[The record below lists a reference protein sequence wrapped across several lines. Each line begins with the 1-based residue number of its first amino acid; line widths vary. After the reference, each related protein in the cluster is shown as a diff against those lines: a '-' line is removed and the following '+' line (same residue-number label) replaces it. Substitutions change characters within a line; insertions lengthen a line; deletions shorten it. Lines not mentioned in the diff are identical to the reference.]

1 LQASTHHKDKET
13 MKNDEMNLAWQFV
26 KNTGTSIFLTGKAGT
41 GKTTFLRAL
50 KDKLPKRMVVVAPT
64 GIAAINANGV
74 TIHSFFQLPFAPYV
88 PNSTFKTEG
97 IFRVSKEK
105 QRILR
110 TLDLL
115 VIDEISMVRAD
126 LLDSVDMVLR
136 RYRDRS
142 KPFGGVQLL
151 LIGDLQQL
159 PPVVRDEEWTLL
171 GKYYDSPYFF
181 SSLALK
187 QTGYIT
193 IELKHVYRQNDLE
206 FLSLLNKIR
215 DNKAD
220 QDTFNR
226 LNNRYIP
233 NFVPPSDTDYI
244 RLVTHNYQ
252 AQSINEGKLAE
263 LPGVSRQYKA
273 SITGEFP
280 EQSYPTEFVLELKEN
295 AQVMFVKNDSTGKGR
310 YYNGMLGKVVSTT
323 PRGVTVKGN
332 ETGELIDLLPE
343 EWTNAKYVLNKDTHE
358 IEEEVEGTFKQFP
371 LRLAW
376 AVTIHKS
383 QGLTFEH
390 AIIDAQHSF
399 AHGQTYVALSR
410 CKTLEGL
417 VLSSPLST
425 NAVICD
431 EKVHQ
436 FNMDASAHQPNS
448 EMLSQMQRAYELNL
462 IDELF
467 DFRPIGIAFERIT
480 RFIDEHFARRYP
492 RLLQEYRQAR
502 PILDEI
508 VAVAAKFRLQYT
520 QMLATQQGQELG
532 NEVIKRIRSGAEYF
546 HKRLSL
552 LVEMHRKNKI
562 DTDNKA
568 LKKTLKER
576 YSDVHE
582 ALDFKWNLL
591 KYESRED
598 VSFGIGDYL
607 SAKAKLLLGTMD
619 TDKPNTKKAKEV
631 KQKVDTKLAT
641 FNLYRL
647 GMSIDDI
654 AKRRELTKSTIC
666 THLAHYVGEGAIAI
680 SEFVDDKKRQE
691 ITRFLMKH
699 PEERKTA
706 SDIKAEL
713 SPNISYEDI
722 RFVMAEYYRN
732 KK

>member
-1 LQASTHHKDKET
+1 
-13 MKNDEMNLAWQFV
+13 MNLAWQFV

-105 QRILR
+105 QRLLR

-273 SITGEFP
+273 SITGECP
-280 EQSYPTEFVLELKEN
+280 EQAYPTEFVLELKEN

-343 EWTNAKYVLNKDTHE
+343 EWTNTKYVLNKDTHE

-436 FNMDASAHQPNS
+436 FNMDASAHQPNN

-532 NEVIKRIRSGAEYF
+532 NEVIQRIRSGAEYF

-631 KQKVDTKLAT
+631 KPKVDTKLAT

-722 RFVMAEYYRN
+722 RFVMAEYYKN

>member
-1 LQASTHHKDKET
+1 
-13 MKNDEMNLAWQFV
+13 MNLAWQFV

-88 PNSTFKTEG
+88 PNSIFKTEG

-142 KPFGGVQLL
+142 TPFGGVQLL

-252 AQSINEGKLAE
+252 AQSINESKLAE

-323 PRGVTVKGN
+323 PRGVTVKSN

-492 RLLQEYRQAR
+492 RLLQEYRLAR

-532 NEVIKRIRSGAEYF
+532 NEVIQRIRSGAEYF

-552 LVEMHRKNKI
+552 LVEMHRKNKF

-607 SAKAKLLLGTMD
+607 SAKAKLLLGTVD

-631 KQKVDTKLAT
+631 KPKVDTKLAT

-654 AKRRELTKSTIC
+654 TKRRELTKSTIC

-722 RFVMAEYYRN
+722 RFVMAEYYKN

>member
-1 LQASTHHKDKET
+1 
-13 MKNDEMNLAWQFV
+13 MNLAWQFV

-233 NFVPPSDTDYI
+233 NFVPPSGTDYI

-323 PRGVTVKGN
+323 PRGVTVRGN

-436 FNMDASAHQPNS
+436 FNMDASAHLPNS

-508 VAVAAKFRLQYT
+508 VMVAAKFRLQYT

-532 NEVIKRIRSGAEYF
+532 NEVIQRIRSGAEYF

-562 DTDNKA
+562 DTDNKT

-619 TDKPNTKKAKEV
+619 TDKPNMKKAKEV
-631 KQKVDTKLAT
+631 KPKVDTKLAT

>member
-1 LQASTHHKDKET
+1 
-13 MKNDEMNLAWQFV
+13 MNLAWQFV

-88 PNSTFKTEG
+88 PNSIFKTEG

-436 FNMDASAHQPNS
+436 FNMDASAHLPNS

-532 NEVIKRIRSGAEYF
+532 NEVIQRIRSGAEYF

-631 KQKVDTKLAT
+631 KPKVDTKLAT

>member
-1 LQASTHHKDKET
+1 

-252 AQSINEGKLAE
+252 AQSINESKLAE

-332 ETGELIDLLPE
+332 ETGKLIDLLPE

-436 FNMDASAHQPNS
+436 FNMDVSAHQPNS
-448 EMLSQMQRAYELNL
+448 EMLSQMQRTYEVNL

-508 VAVAAKFRLQYT
+508 VTVAAKFRLQYT

-532 NEVIKRIRSGAEYF
+532 NKVLQRIRSGAEYF

-562 DTDNKA
+562 DTDNKT

-576 YSDVHE
+576 YSDVHD

-598 VSFGIGDYL
+598 VSFSIGDYL
-607 SAKAKLLLGTMD
+607 STKAKLLLGTMD
-619 TDKPNTKKAKEV
+619 NDKQNTKKAKEV
-631 KQKVDTKLAT
+631 KPKVDTKLAT

-647 GMSIDDI
+647 GMSIDEI
-654 AKRRELTKSTIC
+654 AKRRELTTSTIC
-666 THLAHYVGEGAIAI
+666 THLAHYVGEGTIDI

-691 ITRFLMKH
+691 ITRFLIKH
-699 PEERKTA
+699 HEERKTA
-706 SDIKAEL
+706 SDVKAEV

-722 RFVMAEYYRN
+722 RFVMAEYYKN

>member
-1 LQASTHHKDKET
+1 
-13 MKNDEMNLAWQFV
+13 MNLAWQFV

-88 PNSTFKTEG
+88 PNSIFKTEG

-323 PRGVTVKGN
+323 PRDVTVKGN

-492 RLLQEYRQAR
+492 RLLQEYRLAR

-532 NEVIKRIRSGAEYF
+532 NEVIQRIRSGAEYF

-607 SAKAKLLLGTMD
+607 SAKAKLLLGTVD

-631 KQKVDTKLAT
+631 KPKVDTKLAT

>member
-1 LQASTHHKDKET
+1 
-13 MKNDEMNLAWQFV
+13 MNLAWQFV

-436 FNMDASAHQPNS
+436 FNVDASARLPNN

-631 KQKVDTKLAT
+631 KPKVDTKLAT

-691 ITRFLMKH
+691 ITRFLMKQ
-699 PEERKTA
+699 
-706 SDIKAEL
+706 S
-713 SPNISYEDI
+713 
-722 RFVMAEYYRN
+722 
-732 KK
+732 

>member
-1 LQASTHHKDKET
+1 
-13 MKNDEMNLAWQFV
+13 MNLAWQFV

-532 NEVIKRIRSGAEYF
+532 NEVIQRIRSGAEYF

-552 LVEMHRKNKI
+552 LVEMHRNNKI

-607 SAKAKLLLGTMD
+607 SAKAKLLLGTVD

-631 KQKVDTKLAT
+631 KPKVDTKLAT

>member
-1 LQASTHHKDKET
+1 

-105 QRILR
+105 QRLLR

-215 DNKAD
+215 DNKAG

-436 FNMDASAHQPNS
+436 FNMDASAHLPNS

-508 VAVAAKFRLQYT
+508 VMVAAKFRLQYT

-532 NEVIKRIRSGAEYF
+532 NEVIQRIRSGAEYF

-562 DTDNKA
+562 DTDNKT

-619 TDKPNTKKAKEV
+619 TDKPNMKKAKEV
-631 KQKVDTKLAT
+631 KPKVDTKLAT

>member
-1 LQASTHHKDKET
+1 
-13 MKNDEMNLAWQFV
+13 MNLAWQFV

-64 GIAAINANGV
+64 GIAAINTNGV

-159 PPVVRDEEWTLL
+159 PPVVRDEEWALL

-193 IELKHVYRQNDLE
+193 IELKHVYRQNDLK

-436 FNMDASAHQPNS
+436 FNMDASAHLPNS

-492 RLLQEYRQAR
+492 RLLQEYRLAR

-532 NEVIKRIRSGAEYF
+532 NEVIQRIRSGAEYF

-631 KQKVDTKLAT
+631 KPKVDTKLAT

-722 RFVMAEYYRN
+722 RFVMAEYYKN

>member
-88 PNSTFKTEG
+88 PNSIFKTEG

-431 EKVHQ
+431 KKVHQ
-436 FNMDASAHQPNS
+436 FNMDASAHLPNS

-532 NEVIKRIRSGAEYF
+532 NELIQRIRSGAEYF

>member
-1 LQASTHHKDKET
+1 
-13 MKNDEMNLAWQFV
+13 MNLAWQFV

-159 PPVVRDEEWTLL
+159 PPVVKDEEWTLL

-233 NFVPPSDTDYI
+233 NFVPPSGTDYI

-323 PRGVTVKGN
+323 PRGVTVRGN

-436 FNMDASAHQPNS
+436 FNMDASAHLPNS

-508 VAVAAKFRLQYT
+508 VMVAAKFRLQYT

-532 NEVIKRIRSGAEYF
+532 NEVIQRIRSGAEYF

-562 DTDNKA
+562 DTDNKT

-619 TDKPNTKKAKEV
+619 TDKPNMKKAKEV
-631 KQKVDTKLAT
+631 KPKVDTKLAT

>member
-1 LQASTHHKDKET
+1 

-88 PNSTFKTEG
+88 PNSIFKTEG

-436 FNMDASAHQPNS
+436 FNMDASAHLPNS

-532 NEVIKRIRSGAEYF
+532 NEVIQRIRSGAEYF

-631 KQKVDTKLAT
+631 KPKVDTKLAT

>member
-1 LQASTHHKDKET
+1 

-26 KNTGTSIFLTGKAGT
+26 KNTGASIFLTGKAGT
-41 GKTTFLRAL
+41 GKTTFLRTL

-88 PNSTFKTEG
+88 PNSTFKAEG

-159 PPVVRDEEWTLL
+159 PPVVRDEEWTMLS
-171 GKYYDSPYFF
+171 KYYDSPYFF

-187 QTGYIT
+187 QMGYIT
-193 IELKHVYRQNDLE
+193 IELKHVYRQNDLD

-220 QDTFNR
+220 QDTFKQ
-226 LNNRYIP
+226 LNSRYIP
-233 NFVPPSDTDYI
+233 NFVPPAGTDYI

-252 AQSINEGKLAE
+252 AQSINESKLAE
-263 LPGVSRQYKA
+263 LPGTSRRYKA
-273 SITGEFP
+273 SITGDFP
-280 EQSYPTEFVLELKEN
+280 EQSFPTEFVLELKED

-323 PRGVTVKGN
+323 ARGVTVKGN
-332 ETGELIDLLPE
+332 ENGELIDLSPE
-343 EWTNAKYVLNKDTHE
+343 EWTNAKYVLNKTTHE

-425 NAVICD
+425 SAVICD

-436 FNMDASAHQPNS
+436 FNIDASARQPNS
-448 EMLSQMQRAYELNL
+448 EMLSQMQRAYEVNL

-480 RFIDEHFARRYP
+480 RFIDEHFARKYP

-502 PILDEI
+502 PILDEV
-508 VAVAAKFRLQYT
+508 VAVAARFRLQYT
-520 QMLATQQGQELG
+520 QMLATQQGQKLSD
-532 NEVIKRIRSGAEYF
+532 EVLQRIRSGAEYF
-546 HKRLSL
+546 HKRLAL

-562 DTDNKA
+562 ETDNKA

-576 YSDVHE
+576 YGDVQE
-582 ALDFKWNLL
+582 TLDFKWNLL

-598 VSFGIGDYL
+598 VSFNVGDYL
-607 SAKAKLLLGTMD
+607 SAKAKLLLGAMD
-619 TDKPNTKKAKEV
+619 GDKPNAKKIKEV
-631 KQKVDTKLAT
+631 KPKVDTKLAT

-647 GMSIDDI
+647 GMSIDEI
-654 AKRRELTKSTIC
+654 AKRRELTTRTI
-666 THLAHYVGEGAIAI
+666 HLHLVHYVREGRLSA

-691 ITRFLMKH
+691 ITRFLIKH
-699 PEERKTA
+699 HEEKKSLTE
-706 SDIKAEL
+706 IKEEV
-713 SPNISYEDI
+713 SPNITYEDI
-722 RFVMAEYYRN
+722 QFVMAEYYREN
-732 KK
+732 K

>member
-88 PNSTFKTEG
+88 PNSIFKTEG

-492 RLLQEYRQAR
+492 RLLQEYRLAR

-532 NEVIKRIRSGAEYF
+532 NEVIRRIRSGAEYF

-607 SAKAKLLLGTMD
+607 SAKAKLLLGTVD

-631 KQKVDTKLAT
+631 KPKVDTKLAT

>member
-1 LQASTHHKDKET
+1 
-13 MKNDEMNLAWQFV
+13 MNLAWQFV

-88 PNSTFKTEG
+88 PNSIFKTEG

-105 QRILR
+105 QRMLR

-142 KPFGGVQLL
+142 TPFGGVQLL

-323 PRGVTVKGN
+323 PRDVTVKGN

-492 RLLQEYRQAR
+492 RLLQEYRLAR

-532 NEVIKRIRSGAEYF
+532 NEVIQRIRSGAEYF

-607 SAKAKLLLGTMD
+607 SAKAKLLLGTVD

-631 KQKVDTKLAT
+631 KPKVDTKLAT

>member
-1 LQASTHHKDKET
+1 
-13 MKNDEMNLAWQFV
+13 MNLAWQFV

-88 PNSTFKTEG
+88 PNSIFKTEG

-142 KPFGGVQLL
+142 TPFGGVQLL

-323 PRGVTVKGN
+323 PRDVTVKGN

-492 RLLQEYRQAR
+492 RLLQEYRLAR

-532 NEVIKRIRSGAEYF
+532 NEVIQRIRSGAEYF

-607 SAKAKLLLGTMD
+607 SAKAKLLLGTVD

-631 KQKVDTKLAT
+631 KPKVDTKLAT

>member
-1 LQASTHHKDKET
+1 

-26 KNTGTSIFLTGKAGT
+26 KNTGASIFLTGKAGT
-41 GKTTFLRAL
+41 GKTTFLRTL

-88 PNSTFKTEG
+88 PNSTFKAEG

-136 RYRDRS
+136 RYRDRG

-159 PPVVRDEEWTLL
+159 PPVVRDEEWTMLSR
-171 GKYYDSPYFF
+171 YYDSPYFF

-187 QTGYIT
+187 QMGYIT
-193 IELKHVYRQNDLE
+193 IELKHVYRQNDLD

-220 QDTFNR
+220 QDTFNK
-226 LNNRYIP
+226 LNSRYIP
-233 NFVPPSDTDYI
+233 NFVPPVGTDYI

-252 AQSINEGKLAE
+252 AQSINESKLAE
-263 LPGVSRQYKA
+263 LPGTSRRYKA

-280 EQSYPTEFVLELKEN
+280 EQSFPTEFVLELKED

-323 PRGVTVKGN
+323 ARGVTVKGN
-332 ETGELIDLLPE
+332 ENGELIDLSPE
-343 EWTNAKYVLNKDTHE
+343 EWTNAKYVLNKTTHE

-425 NAVICD
+425 SAVICD

-436 FNMDASAHQPNS
+436 FNIDASVRQPNS
-448 EMLSQMQRAYELNL
+448 EMLSQMQRAYEVNL

-480 RFIDEHFARRYP
+480 RFIDEHFARKYP
-492 RLLQEYRQAR
+492 RLLQEYRSAR
-502 PILDEI
+502 PILDE
-508 VAVAAKFRLQYT
+508 VASVAARFRLQYT
-520 QMLATQQGQELG
+520 QMLAAQQEQELS
-532 NEVIKRIRSGAEYF
+532 NEVLQRIRSGAEYF
-546 HKRLSL
+546 HKRLAL

-562 DTDNKA
+562 ETDNKA

-576 YSDVHE
+576 YTDVHE
-582 ALDFKWNLL
+582 TLDFKWNLL

-598 VSFGIGDYL
+598 VSFSVGDYL
-607 SAKAKLLLGTMD
+607 SVKAKLLLGAMD
-619 TDKPNTKKAKEV
+619 GDKPNAKKKKEE
-631 KQKVDTKLAT
+631 D
-641 FNLYRL
+641 
-647 GMSIDDI
+647 
-654 AKRRELTKSTIC
+654 KS
-666 THLAHYVGEGAIAI
+666 
-680 SEFVDDKKRQE
+680 
-691 ITRFLMKH
+691 
-699 PEERKTA
+699 
-706 SDIKAEL
+706 
-713 SPNISYEDI
+713 
-722 RFVMAEYYRN
+722 
-732 KK
+732 

>member
-1 LQASTHHKDKET
+1 

-105 QRILR
+105 QRLLR

-436 FNMDASAHQPNS
+436 FNMDASAHLPNS

-532 NEVIKRIRSGAEYF
+532 NEVIQRIRSGAEYF

-562 DTDNKA
+562 DTDNKT

-576 YSDVHE
+576 DSDVHE

-607 SAKAKLLLGTMD
+607 SAKAKLLLGMMD

-631 KQKVDTKLAT
+631 KPKVDTKLAT

>member
-1 LQASTHHKDKET
+1 
-13 MKNDEMNLAWQFV
+13 MNLAWQFV

-88 PNSTFKTEG
+88 PNSIFKTEG

-142 KPFGGVQLL
+142 TPFGGVQLL

-323 PRGVTVKGN
+323 PRDVTVKGN

-492 RLLQEYRQAR
+492 RLLQEYRLAR

-532 NEVIKRIRSGAEYF
+532 NEVIQRIRSGAEYF

-568 LKKTLKER
+568 LKKTLNER

-607 SAKAKLLLGTMD
+607 SAKAKLLLGTVD

-631 KQKVDTKLAT
+631 KPKVDTKLAT

-722 RFVMAEYYRN
+722 RFVMAEYYKN

>member
-1 LQASTHHKDKET
+1 
-13 MKNDEMNLAWQFV
+13 MNLAWQFV

-41 GKTTFLRAL
+41 GKTTFLRTL

-88 PNSTFKTEG
+88 PNSTFNTEG
-97 IFRVSKEK
+97 IFRMSKEK

-126 LLDSVDMVLR
+126 LLDSIDMVLR

-159 PPVVRDEEWTLL
+159 PPVVKDEEWTLL
-171 GKYYDSPYFF
+171 SKYYDSPYFF

-187 QTGYIT
+187 QMGYIT
-193 IELKHVYRQNDLE
+193 IELLHVYRQNDLD
-206 FLSLLNKIR
+206 FLTLLNKIR

-220 QDTFNR
+220 QDTFNK
-226 LNNRYIP
+226 LNSRYVP
-233 NFVPPSDTDYI
+233 NFAPPSGTDFI

-252 AQSINEGKLAE
+252 AQSINDRKLAE
-263 LPGVSRQYKA
+263 LPGASRRYKA

-280 EQSYPTEFVLELKEN
+280 EQSFPTEFVLELKEN

-310 YYNGMLGKVVSTT
+310 YYNGMLGKVVSATNK
-323 PRGVTVKGN
+323 GVTVKAN

-343 EWTNAKYVLNKDTHE
+343 EWTNAKYVLNKETQA
-358 IEEEVEGTFKQFP
+358 IEEEVEGTFKQLP

-417 VLSSPLST
+417 VLSAPLSPS
-425 NAVICD
+425 AVICD

-436 FNMDASAHQPNS
+436 FNVEASARQPNN
-448 EMLSQMQRAYELNL
+448 EMLSQMQRAYEVNL

-467 DFRPIGIAFERIT
+467 DFRPVGIAFERLT
-480 RFIDEHFARRYP
+480 RFVDEHFARKYP
-492 RLLQEYRQAR
+492 RLLQKYRLAR
-502 PILDEI
+502 PLLDEI
-508 VAVAAKFRLQYT
+508 VGVAAKFRLQYT
-520 QMLATQQGQELG
+520 QMLAAQQGDALG
-532 NEVIKRIRSGAEYF
+532 EEVLLRIRSGAGYF
-546 HKRLSL
+546 HKRLSSL
-552 LVEMHRKNKI
+552 IEMLAKNRI
-562 DTDNKA
+562 DTENKT

-576 YSDVHE
+576 YAEVDE
-582 ALDFKWNLL
+582 ALGFKMNLL
-591 KYESRED
+591 KYESRAD
-598 VSFGIGDYL
+598 VSFAIGDYL
-607 SAKAKLLLGTMD
+607 SAKAKLLLGAMD
-619 TDKPNTKKAKEV
+619 DSKARTKKAKEA
-631 KQKVDTKLAT
+631 KPKVDTKLAT
-641 FNLYRL
+641 FNLFRL
-647 GMSIDDI
+647 GMSVAEITQ
-654 AKRRELTKSTIC
+654 RRQLTPSTIYS
-666 THLAHYVGEGAIAI
+666 HLAHYVAEGVV
-680 SEFVDDKKRQE
+680 SVSQFVDDKKRQE
-691 ITRFLMKH
+691 ITRYLMKH
-699 PEERKTA
+699 PEEKK
-706 SDIKAEL
+706 SLNEIKAEI
-713 SPNISYEDI
+713 SPDISYEDI
-722 RFVMAEYYRN
+722 RFVMAEYYRKN
-732 KK
+732 K

>member
-1 LQASTHHKDKET
+1 
-13 MKNDEMNLAWQFV
+13 MNLAWQFV

-41 GKTTFLRAL
+41 GKTTFLRTL

-492 RLLQEYRQAR
+492 RLLQEYRLAR

-532 NEVIKRIRSGAEYF
+532 NEVIQRIRSGAEYF

-631 KQKVDTKLAT
+631 KPKVDTKLAT

-722 RFVMAEYYRN
+722 RFVMAGYYRN

>member
-1 LQASTHHKDKET
+1 
-13 MKNDEMNLAWQFV
+13 MNLAWQFV

-41 GKTTFLRAL
+41 GKTTFLRTL

-88 PNSTFKTEG
+88 PNSTFNTEG
-97 IFRVSKEK
+97 IFRMSKEK

-126 LLDSVDMVLR
+126 LLDSIDMVLR

-159 PPVVRDEEWTLL
+159 PPVVKDEEWTLL
-171 GKYYDSPYFF
+171 SKYYDSPYFF

-187 QTGYIT
+187 QMGYIT
-193 IELKHVYRQNDLE
+193 IELLHVYRQNDLD
-206 FLSLLNKIR
+206 FLTLLNKIR

-220 QDTFNR
+220 QDTFNK
-226 LNNRYIP
+226 LNSRYVP
-233 NFVPPSDTDYI
+233 NFAPPSGTDFI

-252 AQSINEGKLAE
+252 AQSINDRKLAE
-263 LPGVSRQYKA
+263 LPGASRRYKA

-280 EQSYPTEFVLELKEN
+280 EQSFPTEFVLELKEN

-310 YYNGMLGKVVSTT
+310 YYNGMLGKVVSITT
-323 PRGVTVKGN
+323 KGVTVKAN

-343 EWTNAKYVLNKDTHE
+343 EWTNAKYVLNKETQA
-358 IEEEVEGTFKQFP
+358 IEEEVEGTFKQLP

-417 VLSSPLST
+417 VLSAPLSPS
-425 NAVICD
+425 AVICD

-436 FNMDASAHQPNS
+436 FNVEASARQPNN
-448 EMLSQMQRAYELNL
+448 EMLSQMQRAYEVNL

-467 DFRPIGIAFERIT
+467 DFRPVGIAFERLT
-480 RFIDEHFARRYP
+480 RFVDEHFARKYP
-492 RLLQEYRQAR
+492 RLLQEYRLAR
-502 PILDEI
+502 PLLDEI
-508 VAVAAKFRLQYT
+508 VGVAAKFRLQYT
-520 QMLATQQGQELG
+520 QMLAAQQGDALG
-532 NEVIKRIRSGAEYF
+532 EEVLLRIRSGAGYF
-546 HKRLSL
+546 HKRLSSL
-552 LVEMHRKNKI
+552 IEMLAKNRI
-562 DTDNKA
+562 DTENKT

-576 YSDVHE
+576 YAEVDE
-582 ALDFKWNLL
+582 ALGFKMNLL
-591 KYESRED
+591 KYESRAD
-598 VSFGIGDYL
+598 VSFAIGDYL
-607 SAKAKLLLGTMD
+607 SAKAKLLLGAMD
-619 TDKPNTKKAKEV
+619 DSKARTKKAKEA
-631 KQKVDTKLAT
+631 KPKVDTKLAT
-641 FNLYRL
+641 FNLFRL
-647 GMSIDDI
+647 GMSVAEI
-654 AKRRELTKSTIC
+654 AQRRQLTPSTIYS
-666 THLAHYVGEGAIAI
+666 HLAHYVAEGVV
-680 SEFVDDKKRQE
+680 SVSQFVDDKKRQE
-691 ITRFLMKH
+691 ITRYLMKH
-699 PEERKTA
+699 PEEKK
-706 SDIKAEL
+706 SLNEIKAEI
-713 SPNISYEDI
+713 SPDISYEDI
-722 RFVMAEYYRN
+722 RFVMAEYYRKN
-732 KK
+732 K

>member
-1 LQASTHHKDKET
+1 
-13 MKNDEMNLAWQFV
+13 MNLAWQFV

-41 GKTTFLRAL
+41 GKTTFLRTL

-88 PNSTFKTEG
+88 SNSTFNTEG
-97 IFRVSKEK
+97 IFRMSKEK

-126 LLDSVDMVLR
+126 LLDSIDMVLR

-159 PPVVRDEEWTLL
+159 PPVVKDEEWTLL
-171 GKYYDSPYFF
+171 SKYYDSPYFF

-187 QTGYIT
+187 QMGYIT
-193 IELKHVYRQNDLE
+193 IELLHVYRQNDLD
-206 FLSLLNKIR
+206 FLTLLNKIR

-220 QDTFNR
+220 QDTFNK
-226 LNNRYIP
+226 LNSRYVP
-233 NFVPPSDTDYI
+233 NFAPPSGTDFI

-252 AQSINEGKLAE
+252 AQSINDRKLAE
-263 LPGVSRQYKA
+263 LPGASRWYKA

-280 EQSYPTEFVLELKEN
+280 EQSFPTEFVLELKEN

-310 YYNGMLGKVVSTT
+310 YYNGMLGKVVSITT
-323 PRGVTVKGN
+323 KGVTVKAN

-343 EWTNAKYVLNKDTHE
+343 EWTNAKYVLNKETQA
-358 IEEEVEGTFKQFP
+358 IEEEVEGTFKQLP

-417 VLSSPLST
+417 VLSAPLSPS
-425 NAVICD
+425 AVICD
-431 EKVHQ
+431 EEVHQ
-436 FNMDASAHQPNS
+436 FNVEASARQPNN
-448 EMLSQMQRAYELNL
+448 EMLSQMQRAYEVNL

-467 DFRPIGIAFERIT
+467 DFRPVGIAFERLT
-480 RFIDEHFARRYP
+480 RFVDEHFARKYP
-492 RLLQEYRQAR
+492 RLLQEYRLAR
-502 PILDEI
+502 PLLDEI
-508 VAVAAKFRLQYT
+508 VGVAAKFRLQYT
-520 QMLATQQGQELG
+520 QMLAAQQGDALG
-532 NEVIKRIRSGAEYF
+532 EEVLLRIRSGAGYF
-546 HKRLSL
+546 HKRLSSL
-552 LVEMHRKNKI
+552 IEMLAKNRI
-562 DTDNKA
+562 DTENKT

-576 YSDVHE
+576 YAEVDE
-582 ALDFKWNLL
+582 ALGFKMNLL
-591 KYESRED
+591 KYESRAD
-598 VSFGIGDYL
+598 VSFAIGDYL
-607 SAKAKLLLGTMD
+607 SAKAKLLLGAMD
-619 TDKPNTKKAKEV
+619 DSKARTKKAKEA
-631 KQKVDTKLAT
+631 KPKVDTKLAT
-641 FNLYRL
+641 FNLFRL
-647 GMSIDDI
+647 GMSVAEI
-654 AKRRELTKSTIC
+654 AQRRQLTPSTIYS
-666 THLAHYVGEGAIAI
+666 HLAHYVAEGVV
-680 SEFVDDKKRQE
+680 SVSQFVDDKKRQE
-691 ITRFLMKH
+691 ITRYLMKH
-699 PEERKTA
+699 PEEKK
-706 SDIKAEL
+706 SLNEIKAEI
-713 SPNISYEDI
+713 SPDISYEDI
-722 RFVMAEYYRN
+722 RFVMAEYYRKN
-732 KK
+732 K

>member
-1 LQASTHHKDKET
+1 

-105 QRILR
+105 QRMLR

-436 FNMDASAHQPNS
+436 FNMDASAHLPNS

-532 NEVIKRIRSGAEYF
+532 NEVIQRIRSGAEYF

-562 DTDNKA
+562 DTDNKT

-576 YSDVHE
+576 DSDVHE

-607 SAKAKLLLGTMD
+607 SAKAKLLLGMMD

-631 KQKVDTKLAT
+631 KPKVDTKLAT

>member
-1 LQASTHHKDKET
+1 
-13 MKNDEMNLAWQFV
+13 MNLAWQFV

-159 PPVVRDEEWTLL
+159 PPVVKDEEWTLL

-273 SITGEFP
+273 SITGERECP
-280 EQSYPTEFVLELKEN
+280 SDV
-295 AQVMFVKNDSTGKGR
+295 
-310 YYNGMLGKVVSTT
+310 
-323 PRGVTVKGN
+323 
-332 ETGELIDLLPE
+332 
-343 EWTNAKYVLNKDTHE
+343 
-358 IEEEVEGTFKQFP
+358 
-371 LRLAW
+371 
-376 AVTIHKS
+376 
-383 QGLTFEH
+383 
-390 AIIDAQHSF
+390 
-399 AHGQTYVALSR
+399 
-410 CKTLEGL
+410 C
-417 VLSSPLST
+417 
-425 NAVICD
+425 
-431 EKVHQ
+431 
-436 FNMDASAHQPNS
+436 
-448 EMLSQMQRAYELNL
+448 
-462 IDELF
+462 
-467 DFRPIGIAFERIT
+467 
-480 RFIDEHFARRYP
+480 
-492 RLLQEYRQAR
+492 
-502 PILDEI
+502 
-508 VAVAAKFRLQYT
+508 
-520 QMLATQQGQELG
+520 
-532 NEVIKRIRSGAEYF
+532 
-546 HKRLSL
+546 
-552 LVEMHRKNKI
+552 
-562 DTDNKA
+562 
-568 LKKTLKER
+568 KER
-576 YSDVHE
+576 
-582 ALDFKWNLL
+582 
-591 KYESRED
+591 
-598 VSFGIGDYL
+598 
-607 SAKAKLLLGTMD
+607 
-619 TDKPNTKKAKEV
+619 
-631 KQKVDTKLAT
+631 
-641 FNLYRL
+641 
-647 GMSIDDI
+647 
-654 AKRRELTKSTIC
+654 
-666 THLAHYVGEGAIAI
+666 
-680 SEFVDDKKRQE
+680 
-691 ITRFLMKH
+691 
-699 PEERKTA
+699 
-706 SDIKAEL
+706 
-713 SPNISYEDI
+713 
-722 RFVMAEYYRN
+722 
-732 KK
+732 

>member
-1 LQASTHHKDKET
+1 
-13 MKNDEMNLAWQFV
+13 MNLAWLFV

-88 PNSTFKTEG
+88 PNSIFKTEG

-159 PPVVRDEEWTLL
+159 SPVVRDEEWTLL

-263 LPGVSRQYKA
+263 LPGASRQYKA

-436 FNMDASAHQPNS
+436 FNIDVSAHLPNS

-532 NEVIKRIRSGAEYF
+532 NELIQRIRSGAEYF

>member
-1 LQASTHHKDKET
+1 
-13 MKNDEMNLAWQFV
+13 MNLAWQFV

-41 GKTTFLRAL
+41 GKTTFLRTL

-88 PNSTFKTEG
+88 SNSTFNTEG
-97 IFRVSKEK
+97 IFRMSKEK

-126 LLDSVDMVLR
+126 LLDSIDMVLR

-159 PPVVRDEEWTLL
+159 PPVVKDEEWTLL
-171 GKYYDSPYFF
+171 SKYYDSPYFF

-187 QTGYIT
+187 QMGYIT
-193 IELKHVYRQNDLE
+193 IELLHVYRQNDLD
-206 FLSLLNKIR
+206 FLTLLNKIR

-220 QDTFNR
+220 QDT
-226 LNNRYIP
+226 LNKLNSRYVP
-233 NFVPPSDTDYI
+233 NFAPPSGTDFI

-252 AQSINEGKLAE
+252 AQSINDRKLAE
-263 LPGVSRQYKA
+263 LPGASRRYKA

-280 EQSYPTEFVLELKEN
+280 EQSFPTEFVLELKEN

-310 YYNGMLGKVVSTT
+310 YYNGMLGKVVSITT
-323 PRGVTVKGN
+323 KGVTVKAN

-343 EWTNAKYVLNKDTHE
+343 EWTNAKYVLNKETQA
-358 IEEEVEGTFKQFP
+358 IEEEVEGTFKQLP

-417 VLSSPLST
+417 VLSAPLSPS
-425 NAVICD
+425 AVICD

-436 FNMDASAHQPNS
+436 FNVEASARQPNN
-448 EMLSQMQRAYELNL
+448 EMLSQMQRAYEVNL

-467 DFRPIGIAFERIT
+467 DFRPVGIAFERLT
-480 RFIDEHFARRYP
+480 RFVDEHFARKYP
-492 RLLQEYRQAR
+492 RLLQEYRLAR
-502 PILDEI
+502 PLLDEI
-508 VAVAAKFRLQYT
+508 VGVAAKFRLQYT
-520 QMLATQQGQELG
+520 QMLAAQQGDALG
-532 NEVIKRIRSGAEYF
+532 EEVLLRIRSGAGYF
-546 HKRLSL
+546 HKRLSSL
-552 LVEMHRKNKI
+552 IEMLAKNRI
-562 DTDNKA
+562 DTENKT

-576 YSDVHE
+576 YAEVDE
-582 ALDFKWNLL
+582 ALGFKMNLL
-591 KYESRED
+591 KYESRAD
-598 VSFGIGDYL
+598 VSFAIGDYL
-607 SAKAKLLLGTMD
+607 SAKAKLLLGAMD
-619 TDKPNTKKAKEV
+619 DSKARTKKAKEA
-631 KQKVDTKLAT
+631 KPKVDTKLAT
-641 FNLYRL
+641 FNLFRL
-647 GMSIDDI
+647 GMSVAEI
-654 AKRRELTKSTIC
+654 AQRRQLTPSTIYS
-666 THLAHYVGEGAIAI
+666 HLAHYVAEGVV
-680 SEFVDDKKRQE
+680 SVSQFVDDKKRQE
-691 ITRFLMKH
+691 ITRYLMKH
-699 PEERKTA
+699 PEEKK
-706 SDIKAEL
+706 SLNEIKAEI
-713 SPNISYEDI
+713 SPDISYEDI
-722 RFVMAEYYRN
+722 RFVMAEYYRKN
-732 KK
+732 K

>member
-1 LQASTHHKDKET
+1 
-13 MKNDEMNLAWQFV
+13 MNLAWQFV

-88 PNSTFKTEG
+88 PNSIFKTEG

-142 KPFGGVQLL
+142 TPFGGVQLL

-252 AQSINEGKLAE
+252 AQIINEGKLAE

-323 PRGVTVKGN
+323 PRDVTVKGN

-492 RLLQEYRQAR
+492 RLLQEYRLAR

-532 NEVIKRIRSGAEYF
+532 NEVIQRIRSGAEYF

-607 SAKAKLLLGTMD
+607 SAKAKLLLGTVD

-631 KQKVDTKLAT
+631 KPKVDTKLAT

-666 THLAHYVGEGAIAI
+666 THLAHSHFRVCR
-680 SEFVDDKKRQE
+680 RQE
-691 ITRFLMKH
+691 TPRDNPLLN
-699 PEERKTA
+699 ET
-706 SDIKAEL
+706 S
-713 SPNISYEDI
+713 
-722 RFVMAEYYRN
+722 
-732 KK
+732 

>member
-1 LQASTHHKDKET
+1 

-88 PNSTFKTEG
+88 PNSIFKTEG

-142 KPFGGVQLL
+142 TPFGGVQLL

-252 AQSINEGKLAE
+252 AQIINEGKLAE

-323 PRGVTVKGN
+323 PRDVTVKGN

-492 RLLQEYRQAR
+492 RLLQEYRLAR

-532 NEVIKRIRSGAEYF
+532 NEVIQRIRSGAEYF

-607 SAKAKLLLGTMD
+607 SAKAKLLLGTVD

-631 KQKVDTKLAT
+631 KPKVDTKLAT

>member
-1 LQASTHHKDKET
+1 
-13 MKNDEMNLAWQFV
+13 MNLAWQFV

-88 PNSTFKTEG
+88 PNSIFKTEG

-142 KPFGGVQLL
+142 TPFGGVQLL

-252 AQSINEGKLAE
+252 AQSINESKLAE

-323 PRGVTVKGN
+323 PRGVTVKSN

>member
-1 LQASTHHKDKET
+1 

-26 KNTGTSIFLTGKAGT
+26 KNTGASIFLTGKAGT
-41 GKTTFLRAL
+41 GKTTFLRTL

-88 PNSTFKTEG
+88 PNSTFKAEG

-159 PPVVRDEEWTLL
+159 PPVVRDEEWTMLSR
-171 GKYYDSPYFF
+171 YYDSPYFF

-187 QTGYIT
+187 QMGYIT
-193 IELKHVYRQNDLE
+193 IELKHVYRQNDLD

-220 QDTFNR
+220 QDTFNK
-226 LNNRYIP
+226 LNSRYIP
-233 NFVPPSDTDYI
+233 NFVPPAGTDYI

-252 AQSINEGKLAE
+252 AQSINESKLAE
-263 LPGVSRQYKA
+263 LPGTSRQYKA
-273 SITGEFP
+273 SITGDFP
-280 EQSYPTEFVLELKEN
+280 EQSFPTEFVLELKED

-323 PRGVTVKGN
+323 ARGVTVKGN
-332 ETGELIDLLPE
+332 ENGELIDLSPE
-343 EWTNAKYVLNKDTHE
+343 EWTNAKYVLNKTTHE

-425 NAVICD
+425 SAVICD

-436 FNMDASAHQPNS
+436 FNVDASARQPNS
-448 EMLSQMQRAYELNL
+448 EMLSQMQRAYEVNL

-480 RFIDEHFARRYP
+480 RFIDEHFARKYP
-492 RLLQEYRQAR
+492 RLLQEYRSAR
-502 PILDEI
+502 PILDE
-508 VAVAAKFRLQYT
+508 VASVAARFRLQYT

-532 NEVIKRIRSGAEYF
+532 NEVLQRIRSGAEYF
-546 HKRLSL
+546 HKRLAL

-562 DTDNKA
+562 ETDNKA

-576 YSDVHE
+576 YTDVHE
-582 ALDFKWNLL
+582 TLDFKWNLL

-598 VSFGIGDYL
+598 VSFSVGDYL
-607 SAKAKLLLGTMD
+607 SVKAKLLLGAMD
-619 TDKPNTKKAKEV
+619 GDKPNAKKIKEV
-631 KQKVDTKLAT
+631 KPKVDTKLAT

-647 GMSIDDI
+647 GMSIDEI
-654 AKRRELTKSTIC
+654 AKRRELTTRTI
-666 THLAHYVGEGAIAI
+666 HLHLVHYVREGRLSA

-691 ITRFLMKH
+691 IIRFLIKH
-699 PEERKTA
+699 HEEKKSLTE
-706 SDIKAEL
+706 IKEEVN
-713 SPNISYEDI
+713 PNITYEDI
-722 RFVMAEYYRN
+722 QFVMAEYYREN
-732 KK
+732 K

>member
-1 LQASTHHKDKET
+1 
-13 MKNDEMNLAWQFV
+13 MNLAWQFV
-26 KNTGTSIFLTGKAGT
+26 KNTGASIFLTGKAGT

-105 QRILR
+105 QRLLR

-436 FNMDASAHQPNS
+436 FNMDASAHLPNS

-532 NEVIKRIRSGAEYF
+532 NEVIQRIRSGAEYF

-562 DTDNKA
+562 DTDNKT

-619 TDKPNTKKAKEV
+619 TNKPNTKKAKEV
-631 KQKVDTKLAT
+631 KPKVDTKLAT

>member
-1 LQASTHHKDKET
+1 
-13 MKNDEMNLAWQFV
+13 MNLAWQFV

-88 PNSTFKTEG
+88 PNSIFKTEG

-436 FNMDASAHQPNS
+436 FNMDASAHLPNS

-532 NEVIKRIRSGAEYF
+532 NEVIQRIRSGAEYF

-607 SAKAKLLLGTMD
+607 SAKAKLLLGTVD

-631 KQKVDTKLAT
+631 KPKVDTKLAT

>member
-1 LQASTHHKDKET
+1 
-13 MKNDEMNLAWQFV
+13 MNLAWQFV

-252 AQSINEGKLAE
+252 AQSINESKLAE

-436 FNMDASAHQPNS
+436 FNMDASAHLPNS

-467 DFRPIGIAFERIT
+467 DFHPIGIAFERIT

-520 QMLATQQGQELG
+520 QMLATQQGQGLG
-532 NEVIKRIRSGAEYF
+532 NEVIQRIRSGAEYF

-619 TDKPNTKKAKEV
+619 TNKPNTKKAKEV
-631 KQKVDTKLAT
+631 KPKVDTKLAT

-722 RFVMAEYYRN
+722 RFVMAEYYSN

>member
-1 LQASTHHKDKET
+1 
-13 MKNDEMNLAWQFV
+13 MNLAWQFV

-436 FNMDASAHQPNS
+436 FNMDASAHLPNS

-532 NEVIKRIRSGAEYF
+532 NEVIQRIRSGAEYF

-631 KQKVDTKLAT
+631 KPKVDTKLAT

-666 THLAHYVGEGAIAI
+666 THLAHCVGEGAIAI